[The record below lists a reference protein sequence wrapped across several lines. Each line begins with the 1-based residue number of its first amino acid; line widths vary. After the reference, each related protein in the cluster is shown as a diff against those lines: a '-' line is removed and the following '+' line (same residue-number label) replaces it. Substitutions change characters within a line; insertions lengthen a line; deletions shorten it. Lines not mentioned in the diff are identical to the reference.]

1 MPRSKLAAVG
11 MSLLLALALAAC
23 GGGDDDEGG
32 DGGSA
37 AEESGDDGSSSESA
51 SAGAW
56 ASEICTAVT
65 EWGSKIQEQ
74 AGALSTDFQ
83 NESPE
88 EGKQVLTSFIGSAV
102 SETET
107 LLVSVEA
114 ASAPDVDGGEEFAQE
129 LNAAFTEA
137 RDILVGVQGEIEALP
152 TDPQGFQQAASEIG
166 PSVQEALGAVGE
178 SISEPE
184 SQELKD
190 AFEQEEACSGTP
202 GA

>member
-1 MPRSKLAAVG
+1 

-23 GGGDDDEGG
+23 GGGDDDGGGG
-32 DGGSA
+32 DSA
-37 AEESGDDGSSSESA
+37 AEENGDDGSSSESV
-51 SAGAW
+51 SAAAW

-65 EWGSKIQEQ
+65 DWGSTIQEQ

-83 NESPE
+83 SGSPE
-88 EGKQVLTSFIGSAV
+88 EGKEVLTSFIGDAV
-102 SETET
+102 AETET
-107 LLVSVEA
+107 LLDSVEGA
-114 ASAPDVDGGEEFAQE
+114 GVPDVDGGEEFAQQ

-137 RDILVGVQGEIEALP
+137 RDILVDVQGQIESLP
-152 TDPQGFQQAASEIG
+152 TDPQGFQQAAGEIG

-190 AFEQEEACSGTP
+190 AFEQEEACSGAP

>member
-23 GGGDDDEGG
+23 GGGDDEGAG
-32 DGGSA
+32 GGSA
-37 AEESGDDGSSSESA
+37 AEDDSSESV
-51 SAGAW
+51 SAEAW
-56 ASEICTAVT
+56 ASDICTSVT
-65 EWGSKIQEQ
+65 DWGSKIQEQ

-83 NESPE
+83 SGSPE
-88 EGKQVLTSFIGSAV
+88 EGKEVLTSFIGDAV
-102 SETET
+102 TETET
-107 LLVSVEA
+107 LLDSVEA
-114 ASAPDVDGGEEFAQE
+114 AGVPDVDGGEEFAQE

-137 RDILVGVQGEIEALP
+137 RDILVDVQGQIEALP
-152 TDPQGFQQAASEIG
+152 TDPQGFQQAAAEIG

-190 AFEQEEACSGTP
+190 AFEQEEACSGAP